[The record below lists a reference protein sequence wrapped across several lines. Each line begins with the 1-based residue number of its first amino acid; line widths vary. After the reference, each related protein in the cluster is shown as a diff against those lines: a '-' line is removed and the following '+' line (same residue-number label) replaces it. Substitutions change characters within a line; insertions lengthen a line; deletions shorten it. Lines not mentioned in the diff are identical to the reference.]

1 MGMQDAAAP
10 TDSGDWD
17 SLLLIPR
24 GLPVS
29 GRAAESNSCVRK
41 RSSGCGGCGMWVPV

>member
-10 TDSGDWD
+10 PDSGDWD
-17 SLLLIPR
+17 SSLLIPR